1 MLRIKGT
8 IGAWPVDLT
17 LELDAADWAQ
27 LAAHLPN
34 APAEPAD
41 APAPATRSAAAPLAS
56 LAQDALWQAAQA
68 LLQQEKEMEGPQLL
82 AALAGLAGGDA
93 PGKRL
98 LVRLRHCPQVQL
110 ENGAQAPLYRWVG

>member
-17 LELDAADWAQ
+17 LELDAQDWAQ
-27 LAAHLPN
+27 LAAHLPV
-34 APAEPAD
+34 AQAEAEV
-41 APAPATRSAAAPLAS
+41 APAPRSPAAPAVNP
-56 LAQDALWQAAQA
+56 AQDALWQAAQA

-93 PGKRL
+93 AGKRL